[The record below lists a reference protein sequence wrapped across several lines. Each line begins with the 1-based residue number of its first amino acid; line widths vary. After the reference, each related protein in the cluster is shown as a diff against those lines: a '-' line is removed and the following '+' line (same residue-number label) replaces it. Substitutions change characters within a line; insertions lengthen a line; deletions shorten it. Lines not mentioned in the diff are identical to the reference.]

1 MNHLRI
7 ALLYN
12 LKHHVPV
19 AADAPEDALAE
30 YDSDETAEGLRAA
43 LEAGGH
49 EVIPLEGDETL
60 LDTIRQVRP
69 DICFN
74 ICEGIRGD
82 SRESHVP
89 ALLEML
95 GIPYTASRVLTH
107 AISLDK
113 VVAKRIWRDHALPT
127 APFQVFQHG
136 DEPLDARLS
145 FPLFVKPSREGTG
158 MGISSDS
165 LVRDEQA
172 LRAQAQWVIHTY
184 RQPALIESYLPGREF
199 TVGLVGNRLQREETR
214 LSNFYDE
221 RGYHVFPALEIDVSN
236 LQDEGRLYTGY
247 IKSKTPMAP
256 RYLCP
261 APIPQALASQLQ
273 ELAVDAFEAIGGLDI
288 ARVDFRLGAQGEPYL
303 LEINTL
309 PGLNPFISDIV
320 LAAKGEGISY
330 ETLILEILDCAL
342 RRYGNGQ
349 TCCSSA

>member
-1 MNHLRI
+1 MNKLRI

-12 LKHHVPV
+12 LKHNVPV
-19 AADAPEDALAE
+19 GEDAPEDALAE
-30 YDSDETAEGLRAA
+30 YDSDETALGLRAA

-49 EVIPLEGDETL
+49 EVVPLEGDETL
-60 LDTIRQVRP
+60 LDSIRQVRP

-113 VVAKRIWRDHALPT
+113 VVAKRIWRDCGLPT
-127 APFQVFQHG
+127 APFQVFEHG
-136 DEPLDARLS
+136 QETLDTRLA

-158 MGISSDS
+158 MGVTAKS

-172 LRAQAQWVIHTY
+172 LRDQVAWVIRTY
-184 RQPALIESYLPGREF
+184 RQPALVESYLPGREF
-199 TVGLVGNRLQREETR
+199 TVGLVGNRLQPGERR
-214 LSNFYDE
+214 PSSFYDE

-236 LQDEGRLYTGY
+236 LQDEGLLYTGY

-261 APIPQALASQLQ
+261 APIPQALANELQ
-273 ELAVDAFEAIGGLDI
+273 VLAVAAYEAIGSLDV
-288 ARVDFRLGAQGEPYL
+288 ARVDLRLGAQGEPYL

-309 PGLNPFISDIV
+309 PGLNPTISDIV
-320 LAAKGEGISY
+320 LAAKAEEVPY
-330 ETLILEILDCAL
+330 ENLILEILGSAL
-342 RRYGNGQ
+342 RRYARE
-349 TCCSSA
+349 SASRPGA

>member
-1 MNHLRI
+1 MRGLRI

-12 LKHHVPV
+12 LKHNVPIT
-19 AADAPEDALAE
+19 ADAPEDALAE
-30 YDSDETAEGLRAA
+30 YDSDETAEGLSAA
-43 LEAGGH
+43 LRAGGH
-49 EVIPLEGDETL
+49 EIIPLEGDETL
-60 LDTIRQVRP
+60 LDSIRQVRP

-113 VVAKRIWRDHALPT
+113 VAAKRIWRDCGLPT
-127 APFQVFQHG
+127 APFQVFQYG
-136 DEPLDARLS
+136 DEPLDPHLA

-158 MGISSDS
+158 MGISTDS
-165 LVRDEQA
+165 LVRNESK
-172 LRAQAQWVIHTY
+172 LRTQVQWVVRTY
-184 RQPALIESYLPGREF
+184 HQPALVESFLPGREF
-199 TVGLVGNRLQREETR
+199 TVGLVGNRLQPGQGRA
-214 LSNFYDE
+214 SSFYDE
-221 RGYHVFPALEIDVSN
+221 RGYHVLPVLEIDVSN
-236 LQDEGRLYTGY
+236 LKEDGLLYTGY

-261 APIPQALASQLQ
+261 APIPQELASQLQ
-273 ELAVDAFEAIGGLDI
+273 QLAVSAFEAIGGLDM

-309 PGLNPFISDIV
+309 PGLNPTISDIV
-320 LAAKGEGISY
+320 LAAKGEGIPY
-330 ETLILEILDCAL
+330 ETLILEILGCAL
-342 RRYGNGQ
+342 RRYGMDQ
-349 TCCSSA
+349 VSRTRS

>member
-1 MNHLRI
+1 MMGLRI

-12 LKHHVPV
+12 LKHHVRV
-19 AADAPEDALAE
+19 AEDAPEDALAE
-30 YDSDETAEGLRAA
+30 YDSDETALGLRAA

-49 EVIPLEGDETL
+49 QVIPLEGDETL
-60 LDTIRQVRP
+60 LDSIRQARP

-113 VVAKRIWRDHALPT
+113 VASKRIWRDCGLPT

-136 DEPLDARLS
+136 QEPLDERLA

-158 MGISSDS
+158 MGISEAS
-165 LVRDEQA
+165 LVRDEGA
-172 LRAQAQWVIHTY
+172 LRAQVRWVIRTY
-184 RQPALIESYLPGREF
+184 RQPALVESYLPGREF
-199 TVGLVGNRLQREETR
+199 TVGLVGNRLAPGERPA
-214 LSNFYDE
+214 SPFYDE
-221 RGYHVFPALEIDVSN
+221 RGYHVFPVLEIDVSN
-236 LQDEGRLYTGY
+236 LQNEGLLYTGY

-273 ELAVDAFEAIGGLDI
+273 ELAVSAFEAIGGLDV
-288 ARVDFRLGAQGEPYL
+288 ARVDLRLGAQGEPYL

-309 PGLNPFISDIV
+309 PGLNPTISDIV
-320 LAAKGEGISY
+320 LAAKAEQVAY
-330 ETLILEILDCAL
+330 ETLILEILGAAL
-342 RRYGNGQ
+342 RRYGPAIAPRAG
-349 TCCSSA
+349 A